1 MNGRSLCRDNVISST
16 LDFVLMSSNR
26 GIFLIILTMA
36 LLNFF
41 ARLTYENILSPMI
54 LARSGNQS
62 VVPGVVNA
70 VMGIGGIIG
79 GIIVS
84 TGRNV
89 IVWSFAG
96 VLAKIVGTGA
106 GSGMAVMFLCTG
118 VLGALFSLL
127 SYRQKA
133 IRALDEDKSST

>member
-1 MNGRSLCRDNVISST
+1 M
-16 LDFVLMSSNR
+16 
-26 GIFLIILTMA
+26 
-36 LLNFF
+36 
-41 ARLTYENILSPMI
+41 
-54 LARSGNQS
+54 
-62 VVPGVVNA
+62 VPGVVNA

-96 VLAKIVGTGA
+96 VLTKIVGTGA

-118 VLGALFSLL
+118 VLGALFRLL